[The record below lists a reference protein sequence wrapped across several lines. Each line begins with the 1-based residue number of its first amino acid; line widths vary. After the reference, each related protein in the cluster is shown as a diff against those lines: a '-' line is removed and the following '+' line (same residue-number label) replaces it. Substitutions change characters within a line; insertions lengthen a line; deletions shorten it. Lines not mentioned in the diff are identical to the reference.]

1 MRAPKDYSTIM
12 ARISPYAS
20 LAHKNEEIAS
30 LFDDFFEKANSIKKN
45 INNGMPLTISQ
56 QGQYVKNI
64 SKNVAFGGKQKLTR
78 TYKCSKCGSTK
89 HNLQKCPYK

>member
-1 MRAPKDYSTIM
+1 MNDIV
-12 ARISPYAS
+12 
-20 LAHKNEEIAS
+20 NV
-30 LFDDFFEKANSIKKN
+30 DDTATN
-45 INNGMPLTISQ
+45 IYDIPLTISQ

-89 HNLQKCPYK
+89 HNLQKCPYKYIKSNNLLIILYCFNDTRY